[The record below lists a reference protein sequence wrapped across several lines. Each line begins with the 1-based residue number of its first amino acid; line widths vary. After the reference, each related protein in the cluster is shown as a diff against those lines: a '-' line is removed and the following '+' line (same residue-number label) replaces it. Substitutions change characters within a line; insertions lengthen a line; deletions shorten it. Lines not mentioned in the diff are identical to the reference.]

1 MPTVTLKGVPKRL
14 HQKLKSR
21 ASLHRR
27 SLNSEILTCL
37 ESVVESAPIDVE
49 SLLRRA
55 HFLRGQVSGELD
67 NNALKKLKN
76 HGRP

>member
-27 SLNSEILTCL
+27 SLNGEILTCL
-37 ESVVESAPIDVE
+37 ESVVESVPVDVGT
-49 SLLRRA
+49 LLRRA
-55 HFLRGQVSGELD
+55 RFLRGQVSGELND
-67 NNALKKLKN
+67 NALKKLKN